1 MAVKKTTIS
10 PHRPKGAVEIL
21 SFTILGTQSL
31 RAVTAAAA
39 AAAAASAALTGPVGQ
54 RAACTT
60 SPPGL
65 APTPR
70 SPRPSHP
77 RCAKAPT
84 STSTRP

>member
-31 RAVTAAAA
+31 RAVIAAA
-39 AAAAASAALTGPVGQ
+39 AAAAASAAPTGPVGR